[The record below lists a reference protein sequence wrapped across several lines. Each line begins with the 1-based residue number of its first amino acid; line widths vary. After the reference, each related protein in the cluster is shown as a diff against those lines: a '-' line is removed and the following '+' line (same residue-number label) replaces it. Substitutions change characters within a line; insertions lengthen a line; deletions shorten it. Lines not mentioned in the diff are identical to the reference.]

1 MGWGKIAIGAAALA
15 WLSAG
20 AAVAAPA
27 PAHYNIKARFDLK
40 AQTVAAE
47 VAITLSPQEA
57 MDPIGFVISDRIK
70 LEKLDGGPG
79 SHAKVEP
86 SDKPFKGVN
95 KISFTYDKPPIQPVT
110 LKFRY
115 AGPVNG
121 DDGHARIDPAQ
132 GVEVGFEDMWA
143 PVRSNFSLMF
153 TVEADIV
160 GIPADQVVVAQGRV
174 RHRGDHLRIHRSF
187 TDLDMPFAALSGL
200 RRSAESGAEV
210 YARNPNGVLE
220 TAWRKY
226 AGRIVEYYISLFGP
240 LPPESL
246 PERLVVLPRVGAAYA
261 RRAYIS
267 MPDGAD
273 EMKKMGPV
281 PDWMLVATVSH
292 EFAHAWWYH
301 GDPLTEDHWLNESM
315 AEYSSMR
322 FTETIAGAAALKA
335 RVDKKIEPAKTAGSI
350 IGKGRPS
357 KAALYQ
363 KGPLLLFD
371 LDHRIGRIKMDELL
385 GLVGRQEVSTTAQF
399 LADLSKVAGT
409 EAARVFEA
417 ELRKP

>member
-1 MGWGKIAIGAAALA
+1 MVRWVRIAVGAAALA
-15 WLSAG
+15 CSSAV
-20 AAVAAPA
+20 AAAPA
-27 PAHYNIKARFDLK
+27 PAHYDIKAKFDLA
-40 AQTVAAE
+40 AQTVSAD
-47 VAITLSPQEA
+47 VVITLSPQQA

-70 LEKLDGGPG
+70 LEAVDGGPG
-79 SHAKVEP
+79 SHVKVEP
-86 SDKPFKGVN
+86 SDKPFKGLSR
-95 KISFTYDKPPIQPVT
+95 ISFTYDRPPTRPVT
-110 LKFRY
+110 LRFRY

-121 DDGHARIDPAQ
+121 DDDHPRIDPAQ
-132 GVEVGFEDMWA
+132 GIEVGFEDMWA
-143 PVRSNFSLMF
+143 PVRPNFGLVF
-153 TVEADIV
+153 TADADIA
-160 GIPADQVVVAQGRV
+160 GIPASQVVVAQGQV
-174 RHRGDHLRIHRSF
+174 SHRGDHLIIHRPF

-200 RRSAESGAEV
+200 QRSAESGAEV

-226 AGRIVEYYISLFGP
+226 AGHIVQYYVGLFGP
-240 LPPESL
+240 LPPQSL

-273 EMKKMGPV
+273 EVRKMGPL

-292 EFAHAWWYH
+292 EFAHAWWCH

-322 FTETIAGAAALKA
+322 FTESIAGAEPLKV
-335 RVDKKIEPAKTAGSI
+335 RIDKKIEPAKAAGPI
-350 IGKGRPS
+350 LGKGRPT

-371 LDHRIGRIKMDELL
+371 LDHRIGRAKMDQLL
-385 GLVGRQEVSTTAQF
+385 GIVGREQVSTTAQF
-399 LADLSKVAGT
+399 LAALTKVAGP
-409 EAARVFEA
+409 EAAAAFEA
-417 ELRKP
+417 ALRKP

>member
-1 MGWGKIAIGAAALA
+1 MTGWARMLVGAAALT
-15 WLSAG
+15 WSG
-20 AAVAAPA
+20 AAMAAPA
-27 PAHYNIKARFDLK
+27 PAHYHFKAKFDVK

-57 MDPIGFVISDRIK
+57 MDPVGFVISDRIK
-70 LEKLDGGPG
+70 LEALDGGPG
-79 SHAKVEP
+79 SHAKIEP
-86 SDKPFKGVN
+86 SDKPFKGLSR
-95 KISFTYDKPPIQPVT
+95 ISFTYDRPPTRPVT
-110 LKFRY
+110 LRFRY

-132 GVEVGFEDMWA
+132 GIEVGFEDMWA
-143 PVRSNFSLMF
+143 PVRPNFSLVF
-153 TVEADIV
+153 TADADIA
-160 GIPADQVVVAQGRV
+160 GIPASQVVVAQGQV
-174 RHRGDHLRIHRSF
+174 SHRGDHLVIHRPF
-187 TDLDMPFAALSGL
+187 TDIDMPFAALSGL
-200 RRSAESGAEV
+200 QRSAESGAEV
-210 YARNPNGVLE
+210 YARTPTGVLE

-226 AGRIVEYYISLFGP
+226 AGRIVEYYVGLFGP
-240 LPPESL
+240 LPPQSL

-273 EMKKMGPV
+273 EVKRMGPL

-292 EFAHAWWYH
+292 EFAHAWWCH

-322 FTETIAGAAALKA
+322 FTESIAGAEALKV
-335 RVDKKIEPAKTAGSI
+335 RIDKKIEPSRTAGPI
-350 IGKGRPS
+350 LGKGRPS

-371 LDHRIGRIKMDELL
+371 LDHRIGRVKMDELL
-385 GLVGRQEVSTTAQF
+385 GMIGRREVSTTAQF
-399 LADLSKVAGT
+399 LADLAKVAGP
-409 EAARVFEA
+409 EAATAFEA

>member
-1 MGWGKIAIGAAALA
+1 MTGWARVLVGAAALA
-15 WLSAG
+15 WSG
-20 AAVAAPA
+20 AAAAAPT
-27 PAHYNIKARFDLK
+27 PAHYHIKAKFDLK

-47 VAITLSPQEA
+47 VSITLSPKEA

-70 LEKLDGGPG
+70 LEALDGGPG
-79 SHAKVEP
+79 AHAKVEP

-95 KISFTYDKPPIQPVT
+95 RISFTFDRPPTRPVT
-110 LKFRY
+110 LRFRY

-132 GVEVGFEDMWA
+132 GIEMGFEDMWA
-143 PVRSNFSLMF
+143 PVRPNFGMVF
-153 TVEADIV
+153 TADADIA
-160 GIPADQVVVAQGRV
+160 GIPASQIVVAQGQV
-174 RHRGDHLRIHRSF
+174 SHRGDHLVIHRSF
-187 TDLDMPFAALSGL
+187 TDMDMPFAALTGL
-200 RRSAESGAEV
+200 QRSAESGAEV
-210 YARNPNGVLE
+210 YARNPTGVLE

-226 AGRIVEYYISLFGP
+226 AGRIVEYYVGLFGA
-240 LPPESL
+240 LPPQSL

-273 EMKKMGPV
+273 EVKRMGPL

-292 EFAHAWWYH
+292 EFAHAWWCH
-301 GDPLTEDHWLNESM
+301 GDPLTEDHWLNELM

-322 FTETIAGAAALKA
+322 FTESIAGAEALKV
-335 RVDKKIEPAKTAGSI
+335 RIDKKIDPAKAAGPI
-350 IGKGRPS
+350 LGKGRPS

-371 LDHRIGRIKMDELL
+371 LDHRIGRAKMDELL
-385 GLVGRQEVSTTAQF
+385 GMVGRREASTTAQF
-399 LADLSKVAGT
+399 LADLAKVAGP
-409 EAARVFEA
+409 EAAAAFEA